1 MSIGIGGCGGKLAS
15 LMDNGN
21 ATIVNISQG
30 ELDQTEA
37 TNKILAVAHSSRG
50 QFQGSG
56 KNPDVGETAMISISD
71 EIFSLIK
78 GNLVFTS
85 TGGGTGNGI
94 ASVLMRKIAESENV
108 MLNDSTI
115 FVYILPYLKE
125 ASEYVENTINFLL
138 EPLSVGIDS
147 GNTGNIILFSNKLKF
162 EKRLSEGDYNNMLV
176 NSLNEFMD
184 IAEKGDKYKILD
196 GHIDHE
202 DFKIFMAKPYFNH
215 FFQCSYDKDI
225 SVEQLFEDNVNPLL
239 LPPER
244 TIEGLFLLEVPSAK
258 DTTIF
263 YDILDYFAKDD
274 VIPIYSVVENPELT
288 VPRLTVSLLYSRKP
302 SELVTD
308 FKKMADKATRKKLKK
323 SIDQFVKLERK
334 KINIQKEAEKIA
346 SAREN
351 PQDGV
356 LDVLKRLKKLR

>member
-15 LMDNGN
+15 LLDNGN

-37 TNKILAVAHSSRG
+37 VNKILAVAHSSKG

-56 KNPDVGETAMISISD
+56 KNPKVGETAMISISD
-71 EIFSLIK
+71 EIFALIR
-78 GNLVFTS
+78 GDIVFSS

-94 ASVLMRKIAESENV
+94 ASVLMHQIAEADNIK
-108 MLNDSTI
+108 LNDSTMFI
-115 FVYILPYLKE
+115 YILPYLKE

-138 EPLSVGIDS
+138 DPLSVAIDS

-162 EKRLSEGDYNNMLV
+162 EKRLPEGEYNEMLV
-176 NSLNEFMD
+176 NSFKEFMA
-184 IAEKGDKYKILD
+184 IPNKGDQYKILD

-202 DFKIFMAKPYFNH
+202 DFKIFTSKPYFNH
-215 FFQCSYDKDI
+215 FFQCTIDKEM
-225 SVEQLFEDNVNPLL
+225 SVEQIFEDNYNLLL

-244 TIEGLFLLEVPSAK
+244 PIEGLFLLEVPSTK
-258 DTTIF
+258 DTTFF

-288 VPRLTVSLLYSRKP
+288 APKLTASLLYSRKP
-302 SELVTD
+302 QELVVD

-346 SAREN
+346 NAREN

-356 LDVLKRLKKLR
+356 LDVLKRLRKLR